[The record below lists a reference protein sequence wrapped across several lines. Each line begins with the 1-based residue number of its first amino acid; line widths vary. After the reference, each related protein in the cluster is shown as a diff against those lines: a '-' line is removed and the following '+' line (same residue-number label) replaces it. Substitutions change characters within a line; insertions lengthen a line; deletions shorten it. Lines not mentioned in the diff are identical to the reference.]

1 MTGHC
6 VLLPMF
12 KQKGDLSECGCQK
25 VYYGAIKLLEQTLKV
40 TECVFERSI
49 TKNVVAD
56 DVQFVF
62 RTEERNETT
71 DAIFV
76 M

>member
-1 MTGHC
+1 
-6 VLLPMF
+6 
-12 KQKGDLSECGCQK
+12 